1 MDFFPNPLATTG
13 PSSSRRAFLKFCA
26 ITASLLA
33 LPPGS
38 AALLAGALSRP
49 RRLPVV
55 WLSFQECTG
64 CTESLTR
71 SSAPSIERLLFELIS
86 LDYHH
91 TLQAASGTAAEQARE
106 TVLKANAGKLLLVVD
121 GSVPT
126 ALGGAC
132 STIAGE
138 DNLSLLRRCLE
149 AAEAVLAVGTC
160 AAFGG
165 LPAAAPNPT
174 GAMGVAELMARALV
188 PRRPLVNLPGC
199 PPIPEVMSA
208 VLAYR
213 VAFGRFPALDAEG
226 RPLAFYG
233 ETVHDR
239 CSRRG
244 HYEAGR
250 FATTF
255 DDAGARAGWCLLE
268 LGCKGPVTRNA
279 CSSMRWNGVSNPVES
294 GHPCLGC
301 SEPGFWDQGSFYKP
315 VRLPRTTSTE
325 PQTQTSTPRGAAVYD
340 SRCAT
345 CHTNPASLETPP
357 GEVPALLRS
366 GKVRSHRF
374 SLEDADMQALLEYLK
389 EPGKR

>member
-1 MDFFPNPLATTG
+1 MNPISKSIGVPWQG
-13 PSSSRRAFLKFCA
+13 PFSRRAFLKFCA
-26 ITASLLA
+26 LTASLLA
-33 LPPGS
+33 LPPS
-38 AALLAGALSRP
+38 AAPILADALSRA

-91 TLQAASGTAAEQARE
+91 TLQAAAGAAAEQARE
-106 TVLKANAGKLLLVVD
+106 TVLRESAGQFLLVVD
-121 GSVPT
+121 GSVST
-126 ALGGAC
+126 ALGGVY

-149 AAEAVLAVGTC
+149 TAEAVLAVGTC
-160 AAFGG
+160 ASFGG

-174 GAMGVAELMARALV
+174 GAMGVAELMQRGLV

-208 VLAYR
+208 MLAHR
-213 VAFGRFPALDAEG
+213 VAFGNFPELDAQG

-233 ETVHDR
+233 ETVHER

-250 FATTF
+250 FAKTF
-255 DDAGARAGWCLLE
+255 DDIGARSGWCLLE
-268 LGCKGPVTRNA
+268 LGCKGPVTHNA
-279 CSSMRWNGVSNPVES
+279 CSSVRWNGVSNPVES

-301 SEPGFWDQGSFYKP
+301 SEPGFWDKGSFYRPIEAKALAAVEP
-315 VRLPRTTSTE
+315 DTS
-325 PQTQTSTPRGAAVYD
+325 PAQRGAAVYD
-340 SRCAT
+340 SNCVY
-345 CHTNPASLETPP
+345 CHDTNPASLKTPP
-357 GEVPALLRS
+357 NDVPALLRF
-366 GKVRSHRF
+366 GKIRSHRF
-374 SLEDADMQALLEYLK
+374 TLEDADMQALVDYLK
-389 EPGKR
+389 EAR

>member
-1 MDFFPNPLATTG
+1 MDPIPPFAPG
-13 PSSSRRAFLKFCA
+13 HGVSRRGFLKFCA
-26 ITASLLA
+26 LTASLLA
-33 LPPGS
+33 LPPS
-38 AALLAGALSRP
+38 VAPILAEALSRAQ
-49 RRLPVV
+49 RLPVV

-91 TLQAASGTAAEQARE
+91 TLQAAAGAAAEQARE
-106 TVLKANAGKLLLVVD
+106 TVLKESAGQLLLVVD

-149 AAEAVLAVGTC
+149 AAEAVIAVGTC
-160 AAFGG
+160 AGYGG

-174 GAMGVAELMARALV
+174 GAMGIAELMERGLV

-208 VLAYR
+208 VLAHR
-213 VAFGRFPALDAEG
+213 VAFGNFPALDAQG

-244 HYEAGR
+244 HYDAGR
-250 FATTF
+250 FAKTF
-255 DDAGARAGWCLLE
+255 DDEGARSGWCLLE
-268 LGCKGPVTRNA
+268 LGCKGPLTHNA
-279 CSSMRWNGVSNPVES
+279 CSTVRWNGVSNPVES

-301 SEPGFWDQGSFYKP
+301 SEAGFWDRSSFYRPIEAKTLA
-315 VRLPRTTSTE
+315 VAE
-325 PQTQTSTPRGAAVYD
+325 PGAASKERGAAVYD
-340 SRCAT
+340 SNCVY
-345 CHTNPASLETPP
+345 CHDADPASLKTPP
-357 GEVPALLRS
+357 NDVPALLRARKIS
-366 GKVRSHRF
+366 SHRF
-374 SLEDADMQALLEYLK
+374 NLDDADMQALVDYLK
-389 EPGKR
+389 EAR

>member
-1 MDFFPNPLATTG
+1 MELSSRLAAQRG
-13 PSSSRRAFLKFCA
+13 ISRRAFLKFCA
-26 ITASLLA
+26 MAASLLA
-33 LPPGS
+33 LPPG
-38 AALLAGALSRP
+38 AARLLAAGLDKGK
-49 RRLPVV
+49 RLPAV

-91 TLQAASGTAAEQARE
+91 TLQAASGEAAEQARE
-106 TVLKANAGKLLLVVD
+106 ATLKAHAGELLLVVD

-126 ALGGAC
+126 ALNGAC

-160 AAFGG
+160 AGFGG

-174 GAMGVAELMARALV
+174 GAMGIGELMDRGLV

-208 VLAYR
+208 VLAHR
-213 VAFGRFPALDAEG
+213 VAFGTFPELDGQG

-244 HYEAGR
+244 HYEARR
-250 FATTF
+250 FARTF
-255 DDAGARAGWCLLE
+255 DDEGARAGWCLLE
-268 LGCKGPVTRNA
+268 LGCKGPLTHNA
-279 CSSMRWNGVSNPVES
+279 CSTVRWNGVSNPVES

-301 SEPGFWDQGSFYKP
+301 SEPGFWDRGSFYRPIEAKP
-315 VRLPRTTSTE
+315 LAAAEPGVSSTE
-325 PQTQTSTPRGAAVYD
+325 RGAAVYD
-340 SRCAT
+340 SNCVY
-345 CHTNPASLETPP
+345 CHDANPGSLNTKPE
-357 GEVPALLRS
+357 EVPGLLRS
-366 GKVRSHRF
+366 GKIGSHRF
-374 SLEDADMQALLEYLK
+374 TLEDADMQALVDYLK
-389 EPGKR
+389 EGH

>member
-1 MDFFPNPLATTG
+1 MRYRI
-13 PSSSRRAFLKFCA
+13 SRRAFLRFCA
-26 ITASLLA
+26 VSASLLA
-33 LPPGS
+33 LPPG
-38 AALLAGALSRP
+38 AARLLGEGLARA

-71 SSAPSIERLLFELIS
+71 CAAPAIDDLLFNLIS

-91 TLQAASGTAAEQARE
+91 TLQAAAGAAAEQTRE
-106 TVLKANAGKLLLVVD
+106 RVLRDSAGQVLLVVD

-126 ALGGAC
+126 ALEGAC

-138 DNLSLLRRCLE
+138 DNLSLLARCLH
-149 AAEAVLAVGTC
+149 AAEAVVALGSC
-160 AAFGG
+160 ASFGG
-165 LPAAAPNPT
+165 LPAAAPNPS
-174 GAMGVAELMARALV
+174 GAMGVGELMARGLA

-199 PPIPEVMSA
+199 PPIPEVIGA
-208 VLAYR
+208 VLAHR
-213 VAFGRFPALDAEG
+213 VAFGAFPPLDERA

-250 FATTF
+250 FAKTF

-268 LGCKGPVTRNA
+268 LGCKGPSTHNA
-279 CSSMRWNGVSNPVES
+279 CSTVRWNGVGNPVEA

-301 SEPGFWDQGSFYKP
+301 AEPGFWDRGDFYRPIGINAPAAAASAK
-315 VRLPRTTSTE
+315 
-325 PQTQTSTPRGAAVYD
+325 QRGAAVYD
-340 SRCAT
+340 GNCIY
-345 CHTNPASLETPP
+345 CHDADPAKLATPP
-357 GEVPALLRS
+357 DEVPALLRS
-366 GKVRSHRF
+366 GSVRAHRF
-374 SLEDADMQALLEYLK
+374 SLDDADMQALLEYLK
-389 EPGKR
+389 EPH